1 MNMGRGASS
10 TAAAQIVTRGGQSAT
25 TKSVTSVAMNEL
37 FDAVRR
43 DGKEAARP
51 RAVELS
57 ALIVADTATNK
68 RILRT
73 VSEIDAAAAKATS
86 DLSAELL
93 DVDLA
98 EQSDALD
105 LAYAKARRV
114 LVDSVTES
122 LPAVLTE
129 NSERVLSRLAADG
142 YSPAV
147 LDTLATYGLTPQAAG
162 VLMTEKE
169 WVLALGDV
177 ERYKASN
184 SLASDHSAFLQGV
197 NHRLRRVVTSN
208 IPARPVSRL
217 TVA

>member
-1 MNMGRGASS
+1 MVMNMGRGASS

-73 VSEIDAAAAKATS
+73 VSEMAQVIRLSAHGSEADDHASWLLDAAAAKATS

-129 NSERVLSRLAADG
+129 NSERV
-142 YSPAV
+142 
-147 LDTLATYGLTPQAAG
+147 
-162 VLMTEKE
+162 
-169 WVLALGDV
+169 
-177 ERYKASN
+177 
-184 SLASDHSAFLQGV
+184 
-197 NHRLRRVVTSN
+197 
-208 IPARPVSRL
+208 
-217 TVA
+217 